1 MELLREIVHCPN
13 VEICRTNSQQSHPCA
28 AIVGLQMS
36 KSKEDY
42 QVPELWS
49 GHLEQA
55 RILFLSSNPS
65 ISETEE
71 YPRGDW
77 LDNKIEDYFVNRF
90 GGGKKEWIKD
100 GIHGLQRDGSYGKAT
115 RFWVAVRKH
124 ASDLLEKDI
133 RSVRPG
139 LDYALTEVVHC
150 KSLEE
155 EGVRQAFKEC
165 AKRYLRRVLEL
176 SGARVI
182 VVLGSTIREV
192 VRDELGITQD
202 ASMQGPMKIGDI
214 ERYLAFLPHPN
225 AHGYR
230 SFERCMPE
238 QLPQLQVALRQ

>member
-1 MELLREIVHCPN
+1 MELLREIVQCVN
-13 VEICRTNSQQSHPCA
+13 VGICRTNPQQIHPCA

-42 QVPELWS
+42 QVPEPWS
-49 GHLEQA
+49 GRLEQA

-77 LDNKIEDYFVNRF
+77 PDSKIEDYFVNRF

-139 LDYALTEVVHC
+139 VDYALSEVVHC
-150 KSLEE
+150 KSREE
-155 EGVRQAFKEC
+155 EGVKEALKEC
-165 AKRYLRRVLEL
+165 ETPFA
-176 SGARVI
+176 
-182 VVLGSTIREV
+182 
-192 VRDELGITQD
+192 
-202 ASMQGPMKIGDI
+202 
-214 ERYLAFLPHPN
+214 
-225 AHGYR
+225 
-230 SFERCMPE
+230 
-238 QLPQLQVALRQ
+238 